1 MKEKTSMLAKLKLKT
16 RLLIG
21 YVIPVTVSVGL
32 TAMVSSSANKIFDVF
47 QEVERVQQTI
57 ITADRM
63 ALAAHGMIGT
73 ARGYMINKDENYISG
88 YQDYFKSFLE
98 AADAAKHLIKDPQ
111 QQQRFQKMME
121 LAKEYDLFSKQM
133 IGLKR
138 QGKVTQMGALFS
150 TGKGTKTAEEFM
162 ELNQAFNTAE
172 IETLKKQNEQAK
184 EALRSVLLVL
194 AVGSVFIVVIAV
206 IVALTISAGVAET
219 INQATSTIAS
229 SSGQI
234 AATVEEQERVATQQA
249 ASVNQTTSTM
259 DELGASSRQAA
270 QQAEAAAA
278 GALHV
283 LVLVDGSAEHLENGS
298 SRKRQTLRGKSSL
311 RDNVEA
317 IAREIG
323 RLSQQTG
330 QIGNI
335 SNVVSEL
342 ASQTNMLALNAAV
355 EAVRAGENGKGFA
368 VVASE
373 IRKLAD
379 RSKKSAQDINALVAD
394 IQAAVSTT
402 VMVTEEGKKSLDSVV
417 DAVNEI
423 VVNNQQ
429 ISLTAQQQAVAI
441 QQVVEAMNAINTGAK
456 QTASGIS
463 QTRAGTQNLNEV
475 AQKLKAVV

>member
-1 MKEKTSMLAKLKLKT
+1 MLAKFKLKT

-21 YVIPVTVSVGL
+21 YVIPVTVSVSL
-32 TAMVSSSANKIFDVF
+32 TAMVSSSANKIFEVL
-47 QEVERVQQTI
+47 QEVERVQQAI
-57 ITADRM
+57 ITTDNM
-63 ALAAHGMIGT
+63 ALAAHGMIAT
-73 ARGYMINKDENYISG
+73 ARGYVINKDEIYISQ
-88 YQDYFKSFLE
+88 YQDYFKSFIE
-98 AADAAKHLIKDPQ
+98 AAGAAKHVIKDPQ
-111 QQQRFQKMME
+111 QQQRFQRMVE
-121 LAKEYDLFSKQM
+121 LAKEYDQFAKEM
-133 IGLKR
+133 IRLKR
-138 QGKVTQMGALFS
+138 QANQAQTVAFFS
-150 TGKGTKTAEEFM
+150 TGKGTKTADEFM

-184 EALRSVLLVL
+184 EALRSVLLAL

-219 INQATSTIAS
+219 INQATSTIAT

-249 ASVNQTTSTM
+249 ASVNQTTTTM

-270 QQAEAAAA
+270 GQAEAAAA

-283 LVLVDGSAEHLENGS
+283 LMLVDGSAEYLENGS
-298 SRKRQTLRGKSSL
+298 SRKHQTLRGKSSL

-379 RSKKSAQDINALVAD
+379 RSKKSALDINALVAD

-441 QQVVEAMNAINTGAK
+441 QQVVEAMNAINIGAK
-456 QTASGIS
+456 QTASSIS
-463 QTRAGTQNLNEV
+463 QTRAGTQNLNEA
-475 AQKLKAVV
+475 AQNLKAVV